1 MIKSIELGLNDKL
14 PKNEIEIRLAF
25 IKSFGVDVYVNDLYR
40 ALGKKTMEEL
50 ELSKD
55 PIAKKAAE
63 AAVQAAPTQPP
74 KKRFVSQKTRE
85 KMSAAQKRRHRK
97 KREMS

>member
-1 MIKSIELGLNDKL
+1 MLSKD
-14 PKNEIEIRLAF
+14 EIQARLAY
-25 IKSFGVDVYVNDLYR
+25 IQSSGIDAYVSDLYR